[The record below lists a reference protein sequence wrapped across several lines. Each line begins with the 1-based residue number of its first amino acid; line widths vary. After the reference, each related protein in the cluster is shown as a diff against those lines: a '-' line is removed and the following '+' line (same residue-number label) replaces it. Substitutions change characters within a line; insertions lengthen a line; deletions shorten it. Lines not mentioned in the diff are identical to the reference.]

1 MKISAYLAHLSQPNV
16 TELVLT
22 SGERPMAV
30 VGDDAIPFGHE
41 SLTEDGLVSA
51 LFALGG
57 GKYTSELD
65 KRAASWTA
73 RAEPVGTLA
82 ISAKKTGGKLEVRLS
97 LLRKDKKPEANPAS
111 SVREARPPESP
122 AKAPPAA
129 PAKPVPKEPGSEP
142 RMFGRVVSG
151 ATIEHREETRPARR
165 DPRFESD
172 GPPPPKV
179 DGSNIDVRLPPP
191 GAPKVSS
198 HEPTVPR
205 SAATPSSKDEPRKE
219 PSFIGKEPQK
229 EPSSLTRE
237 PAKEPSFVAKEPS
250 SLTREPQKEP
260 SFLGKE
266 PQKEPSFLGKEPQKE
281 PSFLREAAK
290 EAPTRPYTAVP
301 GEATLTSMSGIP
313 RPPELDTLLRAA
325 VESNASDL
333 HLVAGRPPLFRVAFE
348 LAPRCAPLPEVL
360 VEKMV
365 ISIVPARLRGTLET
379 DGSAD
384 FAIEGPEG
392 ARFRVNVASQRTG
405 FKIALRVIP
414 REVPTLAALGLPE
427 GVAQA
432 THHHQGLIVVTG
444 PTGHGKT
451 TTLAAIVDRLNT
463 ERSHHIITVEDPV
476 EHVHPRKKAMMSQ
489 REVGVTTKSF
499 LTALKG
505 SLREDPDVIVVGEL
519 RDVETVRMAVSA
531 GETGHLVLGTMNTP
545 NAAKAIE
552 RLIDLFPP
560 GDQAQIRMTLAG
572 ALRLVVG
579 QRLVPSPDK
588 KRLHAA
594 IELLPGSTSLSAL
607 IRDNRTFQIPS
618 LQQRGKGLGIVRL
631 DESLAALVREKKVT
645 VDDAKAVAEAPGELE
660 ALVANR
666 GDKPAEKK
674 PEGLLESLFGRK
686 G

>member
-1 MKISAYLAHLSQPNV
+1 V
-16 TELVLT
+16 
-22 SGERPMAV
+22 
-30 VGDDAIPFGHE
+30 
-41 SLTEDGLVSA
+41 
-51 LFALGG
+51 
-57 GKYTSELD
+57 
-65 KRAASWTA
+65 
-73 RAEPVGTLA
+73 
-82 ISAKKTGGKLEVRLS
+82 
-97 LLRKDKKPEANPAS
+97 
-111 SVREARPPESP
+111 
-122 AKAPPAA
+122 
-129 PAKPVPKEPGSEP
+129 
-142 RMFGRVVSG
+142 
-151 ATIEHREETRPARR
+151 
-165 DPRFESD
+165 
-172 GPPPPKV
+172 
-179 DGSNIDVRLPPP
+179 
-191 GAPKVSS
+191 
-198 HEPTVPR
+198 
-205 SAATPSSKDEPRKE
+205 
-219 PSFIGKEPQK
+219 
-229 EPSSLTRE
+229 
-237 PAKEPSFVAKEPS
+237 
-250 SLTREPQKEP
+250 
-260 SFLGKE
+260 
-266 PQKEPSFLGKEPQKE
+266 
-281 PSFLREAAK
+281 REAAK
-290 EAPTRPYTAVP
+290 EAPTRPYSAVP

-313 RPPELDTLLRAA
+313 RPPELDALLRAA
-325 VESNASDL
+325 VETNASDL

-348 LAPRCAPLPEVL
+348 LGPRGEPLSEVL

-365 ISIVPARLRGTLET
+365 ISIVPARLRGALEA

-384 FAIEGPEG
+384 FAIEGPDG

-427 GVAQA
+427 GVVQA

-451 TTLAAIVDRLNT
+451 TTLAAIVDRLNS

-645 VDDAKAVAEAPGELE
+645 MDDAKAVAEAPGELE